1 MENRPQGRTKNITG
15 EGKETGKR
23 GSGLGTGPVGKT
35 ASKNRPKSILK
46 SVLNQEKK

>member
-15 EGKETGKR
+15 EGKETAKR

-35 ASKNRPKSILK
+35 ASKNRPLGVIKPGLK
-46 SVLNQEKK
+46 REKK